1 MSCKKA
7 VFLAAFTLSVTQ
19 ASCGAW
25 AKEALGPVYPIV
37 EADMMEAMMMK
48 LKKLESNGTLEQLR
62 KEAINRSLSYA
73 NKPQAT
79 PGLSPA
85 LKANT
90 WLVDPSYIAA
100 KDITTPDGKFV
111 AHAGEKVNP
120 LDYVPLSR
128 YLILFNGESEKE
140 VRTAKKLGEYYKGQ
154 VKYVLEAGSPVDLS
168 KKWNTQVYF
177 DQNGALVHKFGI
189 RHTPAMISQE
199 GKQLR
204 IDEVIAE

>member
-7 VFLAAFTLSVTQ
+7 VFLTVFTLSIMQV
-19 ASCGAW
+19 SYGAR
-25 AKEALGPVYPIV
+25 AKETLGPVYPIV

-48 LKKLESNGTLEQLR
+48 LKKLESNGTLDQLK
-62 KEAINRSLSYA
+62 KEAITRSLSYA

-79 PGLSPA
+79 QGLSPA
-85 LKANT
+85 VKANT

-100 KDITTPDGKFV
+100 KDITTPDGKYV
-111 AHAGEKVNP
+111 ARAGEKVNP

-128 YLILFNGESEKE
+128 YMILFNGESEKE
-140 VRTAKKLGEYYKGQ
+140 IRTAKRLGEYFKGQ
-154 VKYVLEAGSPVDLS
+154 VKFVLEAGSPVELS
-168 KKWNTQVYF
+168 RKWNTPVYF

-204 IDEVIAE
+204 IDELIAE